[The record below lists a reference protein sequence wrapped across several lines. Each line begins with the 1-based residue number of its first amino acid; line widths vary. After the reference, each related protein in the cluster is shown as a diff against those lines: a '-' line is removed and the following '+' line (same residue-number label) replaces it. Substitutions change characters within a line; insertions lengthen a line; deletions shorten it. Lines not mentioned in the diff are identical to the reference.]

1 MDDSLNKRS
10 IIIGYLIAL
19 LYESKII
26 GEVYLFGSYARGDY
40 QPESDIDLLINADK
54 ENTRKISTIASKI
67 EWIFE
72 IPVQVLSIDDF
83 DVIPSESILIY
94 SSYRKPKNDIYH
106 LITYNYLTKDRSKIT
121 IFTRQLNKLI
131 STYKGKKLGFKY
143 FLMPNS
149 FSLQDLSKWKNIVK
163 FKELCHVIIE
173 NKT

>member
-1 MDDSLNKRS
+1 MN
-10 IIIGYLIAL
+10 I
-19 LYESKII
+19 
-26 GEVYLFGSYARGDY
+26 
-40 QPESDIDLLINADK
+40 
-54 ENTRKISTIASKI
+54 
-67 EWIFE
+67 
-72 IPVQVLSIDDF
+72 
-83 DVIPSESILIY
+83 
-94 SSYRKPKNDIYH
+94 
-106 LITYNYLTKDRSKIT
+106 TKDRSKIT